1 MSRSVV
7 LLSQQ
12 LPPLVHCM
20 VCADV
25 VGTVCGSGGFC
36 CVRGCGCRVRGGAC
50 CAWAGQANNSAAARA
65 TITESCCRFMSN
77 LLVGGELRR
86 SNTYATPSAC
96 IHDWKRAFRVCSHSK
111 GSAWIAQK
119 AARTEMPSPMQKLP
133 ECERACVCTQKS
145 VGSPPSCRRAANN
158 LPRESGSALHDSF
171 HRPERLS
178 RQRKFFAST
187 RFRATRSPGGSCI
200 QRFGSGAARVD
211 LRFQQALDAGINAPG
226 RPLAVG
232 IRQFAAN
239 HAHRSGALSRLARE
253 GFPLR
258 RPPCDQRGGLVV
270 AAFLIHH
277 GEHVQKIC
285 PIHGYLLFIFALL
298 LSARS

>member
-1 MSRSVV
+1 
-7 LLSQQ
+7 
-12 LPPLVHCM
+12 M

-50 CAWAGQANNSAAARA
+50 CAWAAQANNSAAARA
-65 TITESCCRFMSN
+65 TITESCYRFMSD

-145 VGSPPSCRRAANN
+145 VGSPPSCRRAATTSPAN
-158 LPRESGSALHDSF
+158 
-171 HRPERLS
+171 PEAHCTIHS
-178 RQRKFFAST
+178 IAPKG
-187 RFRATRSPGGSCI
+187 FRASENFSQAHAFVQLVTRRAVHPAIRKRCGPCRSAFPA
-200 QRFGSGAARVD
+200 AARC
-211 LRFQQALDAGINAPG
+211 RHRCAGSIACYGHSPVRGESCTPQRRLFAPCAQKFPVG
-226 RPLAVG
+226 PAAMRPV
-232 IRQFAAN
+232 
-239 HAHRSGALSRLARE
+239 
-253 GFPLR
+253 R
-258 RPPCDQRGGLVV
+258 RPRCSGVPHPSRRACPEDLPDPWLPPFYFRAV
-270 AAFLIHH
+270 AERPQHRQAYI
-277 GEHVQKIC
+277 
-285 PIHGYLLFIFALL
+285 
-298 LSARS
+298 